1 MDDVIYLVKT
11 RYESDEYLNQ
21 KPIEI
26 ERQVF
31 CKVQSVGRT
40 EFYQAA
46 QSDMHPD
53 FIFVL
58 SHYMDYRGE
67 KIVKYTDWMGRE
79 HKLYVTRAYRAPG
92 GDTVELTC
100 EERTGY
106 GHESEPRR
114 RGECCPDGICS
125 GSSDSD

>member
-11 RYESDEYLNQ
+11 NYVSDEYLNQ
-21 KPIEI
+21 IAVEE

-31 CKVQSVGRT
+31 CKVQTVGRT

-46 QSDMHPD
+46 QADMHPEFL
-53 FIFVL
+53 FIL
-58 SHYMDYRGE
+58 SHYKDYEGE

-79 HKLYVTRAYRAPG
+79 HKLYVTRAYRSPN
-92 GDTVELTC
+92 GDSVELTC

-106 GHESEPRR
+106 GHERPGS
-114 RGECCPDGICS
+114 GSECCPDGICS
-125 GSSDSD
+125 GCSDSD